1 VKTFHEGEAGQ
12 KNVMAIWKQ
21 LLTICLLAALAYGG
35 YEGYNRYILAADQSS
50 DGSAKG
56 PRTRQTI
63 VETAFAETATLRQT
77 VEAVGTTR
85 AFQSIDIVP
94 EAEGRIVDLA
104 ITPGAMVEKDQVL
117 VRLDD
122 AIARADLA
130 EAEARL
136 KERGQ
141 ALNRIRQLRRTNA
154 VAEATLEEA
163 EARKAEAVA
172 QLDRA
177 ARRLEERTITAPFSG
192 VVGLSN
198 VDIGARVDQTTMI
211 ARLDN
216 LSEVEIE
223 FGLPETLFSKVFKDQ
238 PVLASSAAFPDQRFE
253 GRIDAKDSRIDP
265 VSRSFRTRAILPN
278 PDGTLP
284 AGMFVSLE
292 LTLSEAEHIV
302 IPEESLVFQAA
313 ETYVFVIDNGVASRR
328 PVTTGQRRDGAV
340 AVLGGLEAGEQVAVR
355 GLQSLRDGNPV
366 TVLNAPE
373 NPAESSQSSAEGDN
387 T

>member
-1 VKTFHEGEAGQ
+1 MRGLTI
-12 KNVMAIWKQ
+12 MPIWKQ
-21 LLTICLLAALAYGG
+21 ILTICLLAALAYSG
-35 YEGYNRYILAADQSS
+35 YEGYNRYYIASDQT
-50 DGSAKG
+50 GSG
-56 PRTRQTI
+56 PSKSAFARKTI
-63 VETAFAETATLRQT
+63 VEIAVAETATLRQT

-85 AFQSIDIVP
+85 ALQSIDIVP

-104 ITPGAMVEKDQVL
+104 ITPGAMVEKGEVL

-163 EARKAEAVA
+163 EARKAEALA

-177 ARRLEERTITAPFSG
+177 ARRLEERTITAPFAG

-198 VDIGARVDQTTMI
+198 VDIGARVDQSTMI

-216 LSEVEIE
+216 LAEVEIE
-223 FGLPETLFSKVFKDQ
+223 FGLPETLFSQVFKGQ
-238 PVLASSAAFPDQRFE
+238 PVSASSAAFPGQRFD
-253 GRIDAKDSRIDP
+253 GRIEAKDSRIDP

-278 PDGTLP
+278 PEGTLP

-292 LTLSEAEHIV
+292 LTLSEAEHVV

-313 ETYVFVIDNGVASRR
+313 ETYVFVIENDTASRR
-328 PVTTGQRRDGAV
+328 PVTTGQRRDGRV
-340 AVLGGLEAGEQVAVR
+340 AVLDGLDAGERVAVR
-355 GLQSLRDGNPV
+355 GLQTLRDGSAV
-366 TVLNAPE
+366 TVLNAPD
-373 NPAESSQSSAEGDN
+373 SADNTAQTETEGDN

>member
-1 VKTFHEGEAGQ
+1 
-12 KNVMAIWKQ
+12 MPIWKQ
-21 LLTICLLAALAYGG
+21 LLTICLLAALGYGG
-35 YEGYNRYILAADQSS
+35 YEGYNRYIVAADQAS
-50 DGSAKG
+50 DGSAKA
-56 PRTRQTI
+56 PRTRKTV

-85 AFQSIDIVP
+85 ALQSIDIVP

-141 ALNRIRQLRRTNA
+141 ALTRIRQLRRTNA
-154 VAEATLEEA
+154 AAEATLEEA
-163 EARKAEAVA
+163 EARKAEAMA

-198 VDIGARVDQTTMI
+198 VDIGARVDQSTLI

-238 PVLASSAAFPDQRFE
+238 PVSASSAAFPDQRFE

-278 PDGTLP
+278 PEGTLP

-292 LTLSEAEHIV
+292 LTLSEAEHVV
-302 IPEESLVFQAA
+302 IPEEALVFQAA
-313 ETYVFVIDNGVASRR
+313 DTYVFVVEDDVATRR
-328 PVTTGQRRDGAV
+328 PVTNGLRRDGAV
-340 AVLGGLEAGEQVAVR
+340 AILDGLQAGEQVAVR

-373 NPAESSQSSAEGDN
+373 ASEDSSQTAAEGDN